1 MSSQSRRS
9 FLGHVV
15 GGVVASASVPSL
27 LRAEEPTGLVDS
39 FPTDLFSSEARH
51 RMDRLRR
58 AAMRLGPGDAA
69 DEDFWRLVKD
79 AFPLR
84 DGLIIMNAAN
94 LCPSPIS
101 VQQRVFELTRDVDRD
116 ASFNNRRKFGRLR
129 EEARTGL
136 ARYLGADADEIAIVR
151 NTSAANATVV
161 NGQDFGS
168 GDEVVLWDQNHPTNS
183 TAWDVRAVRYGYT
196 VKRVSTPPQPTTTQE
211 LLDPFLAAMT
221 SRTRLVSFSHASN
234 ISGVMLPARDIV
246 AAAHSRGALAMIDGA
261 QSYGCLEVDLH
272 DIGCDFYTGSAH
284 KWFVGPKE
292 AGVLY
297 VRGEVQADLWATH
310 VGVGWANAVQG
321 GARKFENLG
330 QRDDAAIS
338 AVGTTVEFHETVGT
352 ERVEARVRELAAAL
366 KDGVADRLPETRFH
380 TPRDP
385 ALSAGVV
392 VFLPLG
398 LNPREALNTL
408 YTDHTIAGA
417 PRGGEFAG
425 IRLCPHIYNTL
436 ADVETVV
443 DAIASLA

>member
-1 MSSQSRRS
+1 MSSQSRRR
-9 FLGHVV
+9 FLGHVAR
-15 GGVVASASVPSL
+15 GVVATASVPSL
-27 LRAEEPTGLVDS
+27 LRAEEPADLAS
-39 FPTDLFSSEARH
+39 SLSADLFSSEARH
-51 RMDRLRR
+51 RMDRLGR
-58 AAMRLGPGDAA
+58 AAMQLGPADAA
-69 DEDFWRLVKD
+69 DEDFWRLVKG

-84 DGLIIMNAAN
+84 EGLILMNAAN

-116 ASFNNRRKFGRLR
+116 ASSNNRRKFGQLR
-129 EEARTGL
+129 EDARAAL

-161 NGQDFGS
+161 NGLDLGP
-168 GDEVVLWDQNHPTNS
+168 GDEVLLWDQNHPTNS
-183 TAWDVRAVRYGYT
+183 TAWDVRSARYGYT
-196 VKRVSTPPQPTTTQE
+196 VKRVSTPPQPTTAQE
-211 LLDPFLAAMT
+211 LLDPFLAAIT
-221 SRTRLVSFSHASN
+221 SSTRLVSFSHASN

-246 AAAHSRGALAMIDGA
+246 EVAHSRGALAMIDGA

-310 VGVGWANAVQG
+310 VGVGWANALQG
-321 GARKFENLG
+321 GARKFEDLG
-330 QRDDAAIS
+330 QRDDAAVS
-338 AVGTTVEFHETVGT
+338 AVGTAVEFHEMVGT
-352 ERVEARVRELAAAL
+352 QRVDARVRTLAAAL
-366 KDGVADRLPETRFH
+366 KDGVADRLPGTRFY

-392 VFLPLG
+392 VFLPPG

-408 YTDHTIAGA
+408 YTDHAIACA
-417 PRGGEFAG
+417 SRGGDFTG

-436 ADVETVV
+436 AEVEKVV
-443 DAIASLA
+443 DVIASLA

>member
-1 MSSQSRRS
+1 MSSQSRRR
-9 FLGHVV
+9 FLGHVA

-27 LRAEEPTGLVDS
+27 LRAEEPADLAGSLS
-39 FPTDLFSSEARH
+39 ADLFSSEARH
-51 RMDRLRR
+51 RMDRFSR
-58 AAMRLGPGDAA
+58 AAMRLGPAEQA
-69 DEDFWRLVKD
+69 EEDFWRLVKG

-84 DGLIIMNAAN
+84 EGLILMNAAN

-116 ASFNNRRKFGRLR
+116 ASSNNRRKFGQLR
-129 EEARTGL
+129 ENARAAL

-161 NGQDFGS
+161 NGLDLGS
-168 GDEVVLWDQNHPTNS
+168 GDEVLLWDQNHPTNS
-183 TAWDVRAVRYGYT
+183 TAWDVRSARYGYS
-196 VKRVSTPPQPTTTQE
+196 VKRVSTPPQPTTAQE
-211 LLDPFLAAMT
+211 FLDPFLAAIT

-246 AAAHSRGALAMIDGA
+246 EVAHSRGALAMIDGA

-310 VGVGWANAVQG
+310 VGVGWANALQG
-321 GARKFENLG
+321 GARKFEDLG
-330 QRDDAAIS
+330 QRDDAAVS
-338 AVGTTVEFHETVGT
+338 AVGTAVEFHEMIGT
-352 ERVEARVRELAAAL
+352 PRVEARVRTLAAAL
-366 KDGVADRLPETRFH
+366 KDGVADRLPGTRFH

-392 VFLPLG
+392 VFLPPG

-408 YTDHTIAGA
+408 YTDHSIAGA
-417 PRGGEFAG
+417 PRSGDFAG
-425 IRLCPHIYNTL
+425 IRLCPHVYNTL
-436 ADVETVV
+436 ADVEKVV

>member
-1 MSSQSRRS
+1 MSSQSRRR
-9 FLGHVV
+9 FLGHVA

-27 LRAEEPTGLVDS
+27 LQAEESADLAGSLS
-39 FPTDLFSSEARH
+39 ADLFSSEARH
-51 RMDRLRR
+51 RMDRLGR
-58 AAMRLGPGDAA
+58 AAMQLGPADVA
-69 DEDFWRLVKD
+69 DEDFWQLVKG

-84 DGLIIMNAAN
+84 EGLILMNAAN

-116 ASFNNRRKFGRLR
+116 ASSNNRRKFGQLR
-129 EEARTGL
+129 EDARAAL

-161 NGQDFGS
+161 NGLDLGP
-168 GDEVVLWDQNHPTNS
+168 GDEVLLWDQNHPTNGR
-183 TAWDVRAVRYGYT
+183 AWDVRSARYGYT
-196 VKRVSTPPQPTTTQE
+196 VKRVSTPPQPTTAQE
-211 LLDPFLAAMT
+211 LLDPFLAAIT

-246 AAAHSRGALAMIDGA
+246 EVAHSRGALAMIDGA

-310 VGVGWANAVQG
+310 VGVGWANALQG
-321 GARKFENLG
+321 GARKFEDLG
-330 QRDDAAIS
+330 QRDDAAVS
-338 AVGTTVEFHETVGT
+338 AVGTAVEFHEMVGT
-352 ERVEARVRELAAAL
+352 QRVDARVRTLVAAL
-366 KDGVADRLPETRFH
+366 KDGVADRLPGTRFH

-392 VFLPLG
+392 VFLPPG

-408 YTDHTIAGA
+408 YTDHAIACA
-417 PRGGEFAG
+417 SRGGDFTG

-436 ADVETVV
+436 ADVEEVV
-443 DAIASLA
+443 DVIASLA